1 MRTASKLA
9 SAAVFVA
16 FLVLG
21 QVWLL
26 ACSVAAIKA
35 VEVLFGDGEL
45 QRKDWGG
52 RFWWEPGASF
62 DEMRAPDWQAV
73 AGD

>member
-45 QRKDWGG
+45 QRVLMVIAA
-52 RFWWEPGASF
+52 GAAFVGALYVMARLTGS
-62 DEMRAPDWQAV
+62 RRL
-73 AGD
+73 